1 MRTTLRHGR
10 NTAFNVT
17 KAPRPFSDLVKP
29 PIHLWHPPRRP
40 LLITRCATDTLDAYI
55 DKYSSLVSYLADNA
69 PPGQV
74 PPSDPAP
81 PDLTSVAI
89 SLRIGVTFDSPGIG
103 HNFGDVLIDVHSSSP
118 YTAGQTVWAQFV
130 GANPRNNLRLE
141 DSFLLVEQLV
151 SGSWQPVR
159 SDSHPSTIYRWLR
172 TNGLF
177 GTSTVNIS
185 WTIEPGTPSGTYR
198 LQYFGDS
205 KPFIGSITSF
215 TGTSSSFQVS

>member
-1 MRTTLRHGR
+1 MEKTRTWLLRGLPTHMRTTLRHGR
-10 NTAFNVT
+10 NTASNVT

-89 SLRIGVTFDSPGIG
+89 SLRVRRPFPAIVPLTPVAVVQIGVTFDSPGIG
-103 HNFGDVLIDVHSSSP
+103 HNFGDVLIDVHSSPP

-130 GANPRNNLRLE
+130 GANPR
-141 DSFLLVEQLV
+141 
-151 SGSWQPVR
+151 VR
-159 SDSHPSTIYRWLR
+159 D
-172 TNGLF
+172 
-177 GTSTVNIS
+177 IS
-185 WTIEPGTPSGTYR
+185 SCYIDPLADIDLTKE
-198 LQYFGDS
+198 
-205 KPFIGSITSF
+205 
-215 TGTSSSFQVS
+215 